1 MIKPGSHVAVY
12 DTELAKKAYFFTGG
26 MNLQQLDFD
35 PFVSGYAI
43 IIWKKVPSWVTS
55 EFPGFSAMTQKN
67 FKSFDG
73 LSDMELQTGQYEH
86 SFNGNQYDFATTIQK
101 NNTEFTIK
109 HQEFSGSPIKNMYQ
123 HWVTGIRDPRTDIA
137 QYPKRYG
144 LDYCAKNHTGELLY
158 IVTRPDINNV
168 GKNNIEFAAY
178 YTNVMP
184 TKVPFS
190 HLNFNL
196 NEHNPAEI
204 DITFK
209 GTLNIGKKVDD
220 FAAAELAKHFAFITE
235 GNIDPSDTGWGNMG
249 LQDNDNIS
257 TVSIEPPV
265 EVSKSD
271 IFDQKMD

>member
-1 MIKPGSHVAVY
+1 MIKPGSNIAAY
-12 DTELAKKAYFFTGG
+12 NTDFAKEASFFTGG
-26 MNLQQLDFD
+26 MNLQSLNFD
-35 PFVSGYAI
+35 PFVSGYAV
-43 IIWKKVPSWVTS
+43 IIWKSVPFWVEE
-55 EFPGFSAMTQKN
+55 EFPGFKAMTQKN

-86 SFNGNQYDFATTIQK
+86 TFNGNPYDFATTIQK
-101 NNTEFTIK
+101 NNTEFTIR

-137 QYPKRYG
+137 QYPRRYG
-144 LDYCAKNHTGELLY
+144 IDYCAKNHTGELLY

-168 GKNNIEFAAY
+168 GMNNIEFAAY

-184 TKVPFS
+184 TKVPFN

-220 FAAAELAKHFAFITE
+220 FAAAELKKHFAFITE
-235 GNIDPSDTGWGNMG
+235 GNIDPSDEGWGNMG
-249 LQDNDNIS
+249 LTGTNTLEN
-257 TVSIEPPV
+257 TEFEP
-265 EVSKSD
+265 EKSAYSSE
-271 IFDQKMD
+271 IFKTK